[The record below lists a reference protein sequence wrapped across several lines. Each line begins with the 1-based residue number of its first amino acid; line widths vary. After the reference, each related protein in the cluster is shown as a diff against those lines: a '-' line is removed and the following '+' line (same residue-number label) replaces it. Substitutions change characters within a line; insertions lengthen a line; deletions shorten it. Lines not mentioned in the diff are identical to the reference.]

1 MKVIRETRMKPGK
14 LQTGDCIKIKF
25 PKRNYMATAIRDEGD
40 GMLFLFDSY
49 LDERHPMNRS
59 GGTDG
64 GYDASEMR
72 KFLQAL
78 AEVFPKK
85 LRKRMKQFENGDM
98 LRLLTITE
106 MCGVDKDFNSC
117 EGQIEWM
124 KDCRHRIARR
134 KDAEYECGWTSNVVS
149 GAYFALVD
157 WYGNATCVH
166 ASYASGVRPAFKI
179 LYP

>member
-1 MKVIRETRMKPGK
+1 MKVNREVTIKTKRIEV
-14 LQTGDCIKIKF
+14 GDRIKVKF
-25 PKRNYMATAIRDEGD
+25 PKRNYMATAVRDEGD

-49 LDERHPMNRS
+49 LDEPRPMNRS

-64 GYDASEMR
+64 GYDASDMR
-72 KFLQAL
+72 KFLQGL

-85 LRKRMKQFENGDM
+85 LRKRMKPFENGDM

-106 MCGVDKDFNSC
+106 MCGVDENLCGC

-124 KDCRHRIARR
+124 KDRRNRIASG
-134 KDAEYECGWTSNVVS
+134 KGKEYEWGWTGTVVS
-149 GAYFALVD
+149 GAYFASVTWSGYTD
-157 WYGNATCVH
+157 CTDASH
-166 ASYASGVRPAFKI
+166 AFGVRPAFKI